1 MTAVAS
7 FPYFDV
13 DETLIS
19 QYANSPT
26 LVELVEDFGQYFDPT
41 ANLTDFFNTVWN
53 IDTAIGFGLDIWGI
67 ILGVSRVIPIPG
79 TAGSFGFDNADTP
92 PDWEDFGNVDD
103 SAAGGPF
110 YSGQIVGNSY
120 KLNDGPYRTLLLTK
134 ALANICQTTAPA
146 LNALIS
152 NLFPGRGICYT
163 QDLGGMQMSYVIE
176 FPLTSIEYAILA
188 YSGVLAHP
196 AGVGVNIQV
205 IEQGYFGFQEA
216 GPTSEPFGYGV
227 FYNG

>member
-7 FPYFDV
+7 FPFFDV
-13 DETLIS
+13 DATLIS

-26 LVELVEDFGQYFDPT
+26 LVELVEDFGQYLDPT
-41 ANLTDFFNTVWN
+41 ANLTAFFNDVWN
-53 IDTAIGFGLDIWGI
+53 IDTAVGFGLDIWGI

-79 TAGSFGFDNADTP
+79 TAGSFGFANVDSP
-92 PDWEDFGNVDD
+92 PDWEDFGNE
-103 SAAGGPF
+103 SNAAAGGPF

-134 ALANICQTTAPA
+134 AFANICATTAPA

-152 NLFPGRGICYT
+152 NLFPGRGRAYT
-163 QDLGGMQMSYVIE
+163 LDLGAMTMSYVLE
-176 FPLTSIEYAILA
+176 FPLSSIEFAILA

-196 AGVGVNIQV
+196 AGVGFNIQV
-205 IEQGYFGFQEA
+205 IESGYFGFAEA
-216 GPTSEPFGYGV
+216 GPAVEPFDFGV
-227 FYNG
+227 FFD